1 MSPAYRYKK
10 LENRFFSRVIDF
22 GRWFI
27 GNIRGGIEKLFRMGR
42 HKFTVML
49 IPHSER
55 RIFNFQVN
63 LFTILFIFLLIGGM
77 GIGFFTLTTRYTST
91 EQVLERQ
98 TKNLQSAQ
106 ANLELV
112 REEVAELQR
121 VARKFQGNLTTTL
134 ETLGITLTKPS
145 TPDIQQGDLSSF
157 LNMNASSTEQLQELN
172 EIKSIRTVLE
182 SSLDP
187 LKELKNVLSSQ
198 KDLLLDIPT
207 LWPVKGVRGRIT
219 NRFGPEIHPF
229 TGQWYLHKGIDIA
242 FGYNIPI
249 VATARGKVVSID
261 YEPLGFGNYIIIRH
275 KYGFYTRYA
284 HLQRI
289 LVNRGQ
295 EVSQGQVIGTMG
307 NTGLST
313 GPHLHYEV
321 RIGAEVVDPA
331 KYLNISAGNQ
341 EPIE

>member
-1 MSPAYRYKK
+1 LSPAYRYKK
-10 LENRFFSRVIDF
+10 LENRFFSRILN
-22 GRWFI
+22 GSHKLW
-27 GNIRGGIEKLFRMGR
+27 GGIQTGLSSLVRIGK

-63 LFTILFIFLLIGGM
+63 VFTLILFLLLICGM
-77 GIGFFTLTTRYTST
+77 GIGFFALSTRYTST
-91 EQVLERQ
+91 EQVLSNRTQ
-98 TKNLQSAQ
+98 KLQAAQ

-121 VARKFQGNLTTTL
+121 AARKFQGSLTTTL
-134 ETLGITLTKPS
+134 ETLGISLPKQS
-145 TPDIQQGDLSSF
+145 SPDIQQGDLSSF
-157 LNMNASSTEQLQELN
+157 LSMNGADDASLR
-172 EIKSIRTVLE
+172 EINQIKTIRSVLE
-182 SSLDP
+182 SSIDP
-187 LKELKNVLSSQ
+187 LKELKNVLSNQ

-219 NRFGPEIHPF
+219 QRFGPAIHPF

-249 VATARGKVVSID
+249 VSTARGKVVSID
-261 YEPLGFGNYIIIRH
+261 YEPLGFGNYVIIRH

-289 LVNRGQ
+289 LVSRGQ
-295 EVSQGQVIGTMG
+295 DVSQGQVIGTMG

-321 RIGAEVVDPA
+321 RIGAEVVDPE
-331 KYLNISAGNQ
+331 KYLNISAANQ
-341 EPIE
+341 DAE

>member
-10 LENRFFSRVIDF
+10 LENHFFSRLLNGF
-22 GRWFI
+22 
-27 GNIRGGIEKLFRMGR
+27 LRMGGR
-42 HKFTVML
+42 IGVGISALVRLGTHKFTIML

-55 RIFNFQVN
+55 RIFNIQVN
-63 LFTILFIFLLIGGM
+63 VFTLVLFFLLVCGM
-77 GIGFFTLTTRYTST
+77 AIGFFTLSTQYTST
-91 EQVLERQ
+91 EQVLSSRTKKLQ
-98 TKNLQSAQ
+98 TAQ

-121 VARKFQGNLTTTL
+121 AARNFQGSLTTTL
-134 ETLGITLTKPS
+134 ETLGITLPRKS

-157 LNMNASSTEQLQELN
+157 VSMTGPDDAPIQEIN
-172 EIKSIRTVLE
+172 QIKTIRSILE
-182 SSLDP
+182 SSVDP
-187 LKELKNVLSSQ
+187 LKELKNLLSNQ
-198 KDLLLDIPT
+198 KDLLMDIPNV
-207 LWPVKGVRGRIT
+207 WPVKGVRGRVT
-219 NRFGPEIHPF
+219 QRFGPAIHPF

-295 EVSQGQVIGTMG
+295 DVAQGQVIGTMG

-321 RIGAEVVDPA
+321 RIGAEVVDPE
-331 KYLNISAGNQ
+331 KYLNISTAN
-341 EPIE
+341 EYAK